1 MMRSVQGRIVRSLS
15 LSAGV
20 LAMAGVVTWADASTP
35 TPFGPAIL
43 GPIGLAAT
51 TDRVL
56 VTYPWCTGDPTS
68 DPTQVRHVLQI
79 NGDGTSQP
87 FADLLPR
94 LDLVSGVSNPNCGE
108 EYIAVS
114 PGYGSF
120 LGKAGY
126 VYVHEG
132 YNIVE
137 IAPDG
142 TGAHV
147 FATLP
152 PAANLEVD
160 GGGLTFDTTGTW
172 NYDLLVAGQDG
183 GEVWAVDG
191 SGNSSCIIGKDP
203 SCRNEPSQ
211 DPQPGA
217 TTADAEGITVAPLD
231 NPSYPGYIFVTNEDT
246 GGVWAIAPDG
256 NQTKVA
262 TTPGL
267 SAEAAAF
274 VPPVSDL
281 DRCTLPYTDS
291 TGATTDL
298 AFFTTQYLFDIA
310 NNLPDQGIG
319 VVAYPKSDVDGL
331 SGHLLLTQ
339 EYNAIDDYD
348 PAITSPPAVFDGPD
362 GIQREDGSFVQC
374 PRRACSDVQ
383 VTPDTIW
390 PPNHKFVDITI
401 TADGNPVPPAGI
413 YAIYQDEPLLAPST
427 GNFTPDA
434 QLDPLAVRAERAG
447 SPQVGG
453 DGRIYHIFFTGADS
467 EGTCVG
473 QVDLCVPHDQGNPH
487 HPVPVECTDSGAP
500 WYNSVTGD
508 VVQAL
513 PQLPSP

>member
-1 MMRSVQGRIVRSLS
+1 MSSAERSSRGPIAAVALGAGMLGIAGIV
-15 LSAGV
+15 
-20 LAMAGVVTWADASTP
+20 TP
-35 TPFGPAIL
+35 AEAANSTPFGPPIN

-51 TDRVL
+51 TERVL
-56 VTYPWCTGDPTS
+56 VTYPWCTSGPS
-68 DPTQVRHVLQI
+68 AVRHVLQI

-94 LDLVSGVSNPNCGE
+94 LDLVHSSPPNCGE

-142 TGAHV
+142 TGAQV

-152 PAANLEVD
+152 AEANLEVD

-172 NYDLLVAGQDG
+172 DYDLLVAGQDG

-191 SGNSSCIIGKDP
+191 FGNSSCIIGKDR
-203 SCRNEPSQ
+203 SCRNKKLTSPE
-211 DPQPGA
+211 DPQPGES
-217 TTADAEGITVAPLD
+217 TVDAEGITVAPLD
-231 NPSYPGYIFVTNEDT
+231 NPTYPGDIFVTNEDT
-246 GGVWAIAPDG
+246 GAVWAIAPDG
-256 NQTKVA
+256 TQTKVA

-274 VPPVSDL
+274 VPPASEL
-281 DRCTLPYTDS
+281 CTLQYKDQA
-291 TGATTDL
+291 GATADTGL
-298 AFFTTQYLFDIA
+298 AFFTTQFLLDT
-310 NNLPDQGIG
+310 GIG
-319 VVAYPKSDVDGL
+319 VVAYPNTDLEGL

-348 PAITSPPAVFDGPD
+348 SAIVFQGYFDGGLD
-362 GIQREDGSFVQC
+362 GIQREDGGFVQC
-374 PRRACSDVQ
+374 PRRACSDVG
-383 VTPDTIW
+383 VAPGPILW
-390 PPNHKFVDITI
+390 PPNHKFVDVTI
-401 TADGNPVPPAGI
+401 TVNGTPVPPAGI
-413 YAIYQDEPLLAPST
+413 YAIYQDEPLLSPST
-427 GNFTPDA
+427 GNFTPDG
-434 QLDPLAVRAERAG
+434 QLDPLAVRVERSG

-453 DGRIYHIFFTGADS
+453 DGRIYHIFFTGTDS

-487 HPVPVECTDSGAP
+487 HPVPEECTDSGAP
-500 WYNSVTGD
+500 WYNSVTGK
-508 VVQAL
+508 VVNQL
-513 PQLPSP
+513 PQLP

>member
-1 MMRSVQGRIVRSLS
+1 MMRSVQGRIGRSLS

-20 LAMAGVVTWADASTP
+20 LAMAGLVTSADASTP
-35 TPFGPAIL
+35 TPFGPFIA
-43 GPIGLAAT
+43 GPIGLSAT
-51 TDRVL
+51 TERVL

-68 DPTQVRHVLQI
+68 DPTQVRHILQI
-79 NGDGTSQP
+79 NGDGSSQP

-94 LDLVSGVSNPNCGE
+94 LDLVSGVQYPNCGE

-142 TGAHV
+142 TGEHI

-152 PAANLEVD
+152 AEANLEVD
-160 GGGLTFDTTGTW
+160 AGGLTFDTTGTW

-203 SCRNEPSQ
+203 SCRNEKLTPPE
-211 DPQPGA
+211 DPQPGDVP
-217 TTADAEGITVAPLD
+217 ADAEGITVAPLD
-231 NPSYPGYIFVTNEDT
+231 NPTYPGYIFVANEDT
-246 GGVWAIAPDG
+246 GRVWAIAPDG
-256 NQTKVA
+256 TQTSA
-262 TTPGL
+262 ANPPPP
-267 SAEAAAF
+267 SAEAVAF
-274 VPPVSDL
+274 VPPDTDL
-281 DRCTLPYTDS
+281 CTLQYTDE
-291 TGATTDL
+291 TGAPVDTGL
-298 AFFTTQYLFDIA
+298 AFFTTQYLYLDA
-310 NNLPDQGIG
+310 GTG
-319 VVAYPKSDVDGL
+319 VVAYPNTDLAGL

-383 VTPDTIW
+383 VTPATIW

-427 GNFTPDA
+427 GHFTPDA

-447 SPQVGG
+447 SKQVGG
-453 DGRIYHIFFTGADS
+453 DGRIYHIFFTGTDS

-473 QVDLCVPHDQGNPH
+473 KADVCVPHDQGNPN

-500 WYNSVTGD
+500 WYNSVTGEE
-508 VVQAL
+508 VQAL